1 VPSNET
7 RDPINAY
14 RLICGAI
21 TAMPV
26 LYMAVAVVLKHTEV
40 VTATGMGNLDP
51 VSGLPITLA
60 VIVLGTLSSTASI
73 LVKVLLLRSF
83 PVQDRTPEVRFKAT
97 LITMAV
103 SESGAVMGLTLI
115 LITGSLLYGGLLC
128 GLSFAVTC
136 FHFPSRYW
144 LESGDSVL

>member
-1 VPSNET
+1 M
-7 RDPINAY
+7 
-14 RLICGAI
+14 ICGAI

-26 LYMAVAVVLKHTEV
+26 LYMAVAVVLKQTEV
-40 VTATGMGNLDP
+40 LTATGMGNLDP

-60 VIVLGTLSSTASI
+60 VVVLGTLSSTASI

-83 PVQDRTPEVRFKAT
+83 PVQDRTPDVRFKAT

>member
-1 VPSNET
+1 M
-7 RDPINAY
+7 
-14 RLICGAI
+14 ICGVI

-26 LYMAVAVVLKHTEV
+26 LYMAVAVVLKQTEV
-40 VTATGMGNLDP
+40 LTATGMGNLDP

-60 VIVLGTLSSTASI
+60 VVVLGTLSSTASI

-83 PVQDRTPEVRFKAT
+83 PVQDRTPDVRFKAT

>member
-1 VPSNET
+1 MSSNEN

-14 RLICGAI
+14 RLICGVI

-26 LYMAVAVVLKHTEV
+26 LYMALAVVLKQTEV
-40 VTATGMGNLDP
+40 LTDAGMGNLDP

-83 PVQDRTPEVRFKAT
+83 PAQDRTPDVRFKAT

>member
-1 VPSNET
+1 M
-7 RDPINAY
+7 
-14 RLICGAI
+14 ICGVI

-26 LYMAVAVVLKHTEV
+26 LYMAVAVVLKQTEV
-40 VTATGMGNLDP
+40 LTATGMGNLDP

-60 VIVLGTLSSTASI
+60 VVVLGTLSSTASI
-73 LVKVLLLRSF
+73 LIKVLLLRSF
-83 PVQDRTPEVRFKAT
+83 PVQDRTPDVRFKAT

>member
-1 VPSNET
+1 
-7 RDPINAY
+7 
-14 RLICGAI
+14 
-21 TAMPV
+21 MPV
-26 LYMAVAVVLKHTEV
+26 LYMAVAVVLKQTEV
-40 VTATGMGNLDP
+40 LTATGMGNLDP

-60 VIVLGTLSSTASI
+60 VVVLGTLSSTASI

-83 PVQDRTPEVRFKAT
+83 PVQDRTPDVRFKAT